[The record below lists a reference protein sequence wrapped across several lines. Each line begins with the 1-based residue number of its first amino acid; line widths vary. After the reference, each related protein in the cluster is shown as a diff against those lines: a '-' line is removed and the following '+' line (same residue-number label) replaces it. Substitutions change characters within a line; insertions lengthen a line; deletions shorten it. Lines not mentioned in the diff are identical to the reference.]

1 MLSQAQRTAILE
13 LSAKGVSKREIAQV
27 LRLSRPTV
35 RKVLRENSTNVPE
48 IQRAEK
54 AEPYRE
60 QILDLLISCKGNL
73 VRVHEELVA
82 GGAALSYPAL
92 TAFCRRQGIGQT
104 PAVPAGQYHF
114 EPGVEMQHDTSPH
127 EVEVGGRKYKAQ
139 TASAVLC
146 YSRMLF
152 FQINPTFQRFD
163 CKVFLTDALRYMGG
177 APERVM
183 IDNTHV
189 VVLRGTGR
197 EMIPVP
203 EMEAFGERFGFRFVA
218 HERGDAN
225 RSARVERPFSFIE
238 NNFLAGRTFA
248 SWADLNQ
255 QARQWCDRVNS
266 TYKKH
271 IRGVPR
277 ELFAVERM
285 HLKPLPAW
293 IPEVYRLHQ
302 RTVDVEGYVSVN
314 SIRYSVPAAW
324 IGHRVEVR
332 ETRDKIEIEMDARH
346 IVTHARAVTPLSQR
360 ITLAAHRP
368 PRGEG
373 VKRSDPHP
381 EEKAIVEAAPETA
394 LYVAALK
401 QKSRKVVALALRQ
414 LLRLLREYPREPFL
428 AAVQEAARYGL
439 YDLDRLERMI
449 LRRVARDYFL
459 LLDPDTDSHAE
470 ELEQLLKNLK
480 LRRMLGVYDEQLR
493 AAEKAQASYSEF
505 VAGLLRAQWHDRQES
520 ALEWRIR
527 RANLPERWSLESFP
541 WSRQP
546 GVNRKQMRAFAE
558 LDFVAQ
564 HENLV
569 LVGPT
574 GVGKTG
580 LASGLLLKAL
590 ENGHRCQFIRAQ
602 DLFDEMYASLADR
615 STRRLLNRLAR
626 LDVLLIDEFGYLNLK
641 PEQSNTFFK
650 LMEER
655 YHRHSTIITT
665 NLVYD
670 VWHNF
675 LGNKPMGR
683 RTAEPRAALL
693 PHRDH
698 QWPFATRSP
707 R

>member
-60 QILDLLISCKGNL
+60 QILELLTSCKGNL

-82 GGAALSYPAL
+82 GGAVLSYPAL
-92 TAFCRRQGIGQT
+92 TGFCRRQGIGQT
-104 PAVPAGQYHF
+104 PIVPAGQYHF
-114 EPGVEMQHDTSPH
+114 EPGVELQHDTSPH
-127 EVEVGGRKYKAQ
+127 TVEVGGRKYKAQ

-163 CKVFLTDALRYMGG
+163 CKVFLTDALRYTGG
-177 APERVM
+177 VVERVM

-203 EMEAFGERFGFRFVA
+203 EMEAFAERFGFRFVA
-218 HERGDAN
+218 HQIGDAN

-238 NNFLAGRTFA
+238 NNFLAGRTFT
-248 SWADLNQ
+248 SWEDLNQ
-255 QARQWCDRVNS
+255 RARQWCDKVNS

-271 IRGVPR
+271 IRAVPR

-314 SIRYSVPAAW
+314 SIRYSVPVAW

-360 ITLAAHRP
+360 ITLGAHRP

-459 LLDPDTDSHAE
+459 LLDPDTDSH
-470 ELEQLLKNLK
+470 
-480 LRRMLGVYDEQLR
+480 D
-493 AAEKAQASYSEF
+493 
-505 VAGLLRAQWHDRQES
+505 
-520 ALEWRIR
+520 
-527 RANLPERWSLESFP
+527 
-541 WSRQP
+541 
-546 GVNRKQMRAFAE
+546 
-558 LDFVAQ
+558 
-564 HENLV
+564 
-569 LVGPT
+569 
-574 GVGKTG
+574 
-580 LASGLLLKAL
+580 
-590 ENGHRCQFIRAQ
+590 
-602 DLFDEMYASLADR
+602 
-615 STRRLLNRLAR
+615 
-626 LDVLLIDEFGYLNLK
+626 
-641 PEQSNTFFK
+641 
-650 LMEER
+650 
-655 YHRHSTIITT
+655 
-665 NLVYD
+665 
-670 VWHNF
+670 
-675 LGNKPMGR
+675 
-683 RTAEPRAALL
+683 
-693 PHRDH
+693 
-698 QWPFATRSP
+698 
-707 R
+707 

>member
-13 LSAKGVSKREIAQV
+13 LSAKGVSKHEIAQV

-60 QILDLLISCKGNL
+60 QILELLTSCKGNL

-82 GGAALSYPAL
+82 GGAVLSYPAL
-92 TAFCRRQGIGQT
+92 TGFCSRQGIGQT
-104 PAVPAGQYHF
+104 PVVPAGQYHF
-114 EPGVEMQHDTSPH
+114 QPGVEMQHDTSPH
-127 EVEVGGRKYKAQ
+127 TVEVGGRKYKVQ

-163 CKVFLTDALRYMGG
+163 CKVFLTDALRHAGG

-203 EMEAFGERFGFRFVA
+203 EMEAFAERFGFRFVA
-218 HERGDAN
+218 HQIGDAN

-238 NNFLAGRTFA
+238 NNFLAGRTFT
-248 SWADLNQ
+248 SWEDLNQ
-255 QARQWCDRVNS
+255 QARQWCDKVNS

-271 IRGVPR
+271 IRAVPR

-285 HLKPLPAW
+285 HLKPLPVW

-314 SIRYSVPAAW
+314 SIRYSVPVAW

-332 ETRDKIEIEMDARH
+332 ETRDKIEIEMDMRH

-360 ITLAAHRP
+360 VTLAAHRP

-373 VKRSDPHP
+373 VRRSDPHP

-459 LLDPDTDSHAE
+459 LETDPDSH
-470 ELEQLLKNLK
+470 
-480 LRRMLGVYDEQLR
+480 D
-493 AAEKAQASYSEF
+493 
-505 VAGLLRAQWHDRQES
+505 
-520 ALEWRIR
+520 
-527 RANLPERWSLESFP
+527 
-541 WSRQP
+541 
-546 GVNRKQMRAFAE
+546 
-558 LDFVAQ
+558 
-564 HENLV
+564 
-569 LVGPT
+569 
-574 GVGKTG
+574 
-580 LASGLLLKAL
+580 
-590 ENGHRCQFIRAQ
+590 
-602 DLFDEMYASLADR
+602 
-615 STRRLLNRLAR
+615 
-626 LDVLLIDEFGYLNLK
+626 
-641 PEQSNTFFK
+641 
-650 LMEER
+650 
-655 YHRHSTIITT
+655 
-665 NLVYD
+665 
-670 VWHNF
+670 
-675 LGNKPMGR
+675 
-683 RTAEPRAALL
+683 
-693 PHRDH
+693 
-698 QWPFATRSP
+698 
-707 R
+707 